1 MKPAYRMIL
10 LSTFLSFPLLC
21 FAISPDPPPGKINQF
36 KTAIAQDKTGAQFD
50 YSAKVTKS
58 IGKSVITFTPA
69 TLQTGA
75 SLKVLENGFL
85 LGEWTTNSSCYL
97 NTQQQESLPPGTYQI
112 WLARPGQAWTIFA
125 TDSNGK
131 VLVSTTNVRL
141 DLNENDIDGFIPKI
155 AHIFIPPYP
164 PVKAEPTFHPT
175 ADEGPGTVHGC
186 QCHDVT
192 HCVDDAGG
200 DGGRRRTICWTEQV
214 CNCWNTGR

>member
-85 LGEWTTNSSCYL
+85 LGDGLRIVPVILIRSSRKV
-97 NTQQQESLPPGTYQI
+97 SP
-112 WLARPGQAWTIFA
+112 LARIRSGLHVQVRHGQYSQLPQMAR
-125 TDSNGK
+125 S
-131 VLVSTTNVRL
+131 SSRL
-141 DLNENDIDGFIPKI
+141 
-155 AHIFIPPYP
+155 
-164 PVKAEPTFHPT
+164 PTF
-175 ADEGPGTVHGC
+175 GS
-186 QCHDVT
+186 
-192 HCVDDAGG
+192 
-200 DGGRRRTICWTEQV
+200 I
-214 CNCWNTGR
+214 